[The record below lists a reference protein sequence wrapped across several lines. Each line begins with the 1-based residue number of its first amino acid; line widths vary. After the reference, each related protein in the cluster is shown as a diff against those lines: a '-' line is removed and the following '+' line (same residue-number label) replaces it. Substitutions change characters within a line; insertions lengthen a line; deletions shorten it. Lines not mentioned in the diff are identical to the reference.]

1 MISRTALIGM
11 LKTDALRLLRDRFL
25 IGISL
30 YILFIFVAMRAFIP
44 WLTAEIAS
52 NGGFDLI
59 PYLPLIVSYIVV
71 QIAPMLPGII
81 GGFMLL
87 ESREEGTAKALLVTP
102 SSYLPVMC
110 VAMIVISVALTVF
123 AGAIIEIAMPSWSAQ
138 IAIAFVAAPS
148 APIFA
153 LALATLANNKVQAF
167 AWMKALGIGPLL
179 VVGAWFLPE
188 ACSGSRESIPR
199 IGPLR
204 HSGWPNPAAHGRC
217 GRSGGWS
224 PPRSGLKSCVAC
236 SLKPR
241 QDSSCPKKRELV

>member
-153 LALATLANNKVQAF
+153 LALATLANIKVQAF

-188 ACSGSRESIPR
+188 AWQWLAGIYPPYWASKAFWVAE
-199 IGPLR
+199 
-204 HSGWPNPAAHGRC
+204 
-217 GRSGGWS
+217 SGGAWAMWAFG
-224 PPRSGLKSCVAC
+224 GLVTSAIWLEILRRLF
-236 SLKPR
+236 LKAASR
-241 QDSSCPKKRELV
+241 